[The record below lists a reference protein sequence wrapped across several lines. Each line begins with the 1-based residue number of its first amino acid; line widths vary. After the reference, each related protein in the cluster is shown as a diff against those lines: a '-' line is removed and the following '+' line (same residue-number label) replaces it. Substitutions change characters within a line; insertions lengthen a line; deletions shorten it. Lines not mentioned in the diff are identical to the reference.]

1 MGQNSSDFVPKMGQ
15 NRCYFVSNMG
25 QVFRHPLRTYK
36 SRKFFLSNNHLL
48 FPIFIRAS
56 PITIQII
63 SRTRVISAA

>member
-1 MGQNSSDFVPKMGQ
+1 MGQNTSDFVSKMGQNS
-15 NRCYFVSNMG
+15 YLFVSNIG
-25 QVFRHPLRTYK
+25 QVFHHPFRTYE
-36 SRKFFLSNNHLL
+36 SQKFFLSKDHFL